1 LNNAAV
7 HPHFTQINRENQM
20 TLLLRNHPGL
30 LFLGIDEDTAAIVHD
45 GKFEVMGRGRIFLN
59 P

>member
-1 LNNAAV
+1 
-7 HPHFTQINRENQM
+7 M